1 MTSPPSIYVYAHMP
15 TLIHIQH
22 ELNLLHLLSPP
33 WIDFQKVK
41 ALPFFFNLI
50 IILYMTNF
58 IQKILKP
65 TENFYMK
72 FKKKMLF
79 FVRTI
84 HRFF

>member
-1 MTSPPSIYVYAHMP
+1 
-15 TLIHIQH
+15 
-22 ELNLLHLLSPP
+22 
-33 WIDFQKVK
+33 
-41 ALPFFFNLI
+41 
-50 IILYMTNF
+50 MTNF

-84 HRFF
+84 HRFFLKKTIKLLFDLKICFYFFLEML